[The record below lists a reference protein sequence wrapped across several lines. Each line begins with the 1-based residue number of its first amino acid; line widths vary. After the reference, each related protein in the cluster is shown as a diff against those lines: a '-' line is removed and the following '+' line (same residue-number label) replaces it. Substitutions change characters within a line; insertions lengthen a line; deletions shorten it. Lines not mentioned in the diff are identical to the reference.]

1 MKPTERGSVLI
12 SLHFRPQPIT
22 VYNGNPSVR
31 KAQKHSKNAYTAHSW
46 CNYKKKER
54 NSAVSLSYTNKVS
67 TPAAVGMPLVES
79 G

>member
-1 MKPTERGSVLI
+1 M
-12 SLHFRPQPIT
+12 T
-22 VYNGNPSVR
+22 VYNGNISVR
-31 KAQKHSKNAYTAHSW
+31 KGQKHSKNAYTAHSW
-46 CNYKKKER
+46 CNYKKER